1 MYMEGADQFRG
12 WFQSSLLTSVATQGV
27 APYNGVLCH
36 GWVVDEQGKQMHK
49 SAGNGV
55 EPSEIIRDYGADIVR
70 LWVASSDYTVDVR
83 AGKNIFKQLSEAY
96 RKMRNTARFMLG
108 NIGDFN
114 PTTDMVAD
122 DQLFEIDRWALESLQ
137 QPDRHHARA
146 YDVYDFNRAYHAS
159 TTSASLICPT
169 SIWTSSRTACT
180 APTSTHA
187 AAPRPRCTASWS
199 TSPS

>member
-1 MYMEGADQFRG
+1 
-12 WFQSSLLTSVATQGV
+12 
-27 APYNGVLCH
+27 
-36 GWVVDEQGKQMHK
+36 MHK

-114 PTTDMVAD
+114 PATDMVAE
-122 DQLFEIDRWALESLQ
+122 DQLFEIDRWALKSC
-137 QPDRHHARA
+137 
-146 YDVYDFNRAYHAS
+146 NRDLLGIQKFIS
-159 TTSASLICPT
+159 PT
-169 SIWTSSRTACT
+169 FTPLT
-180 APTSTHA
+180 
-187 AAPRPRCTASWS
+187 
-199 TSPS
+199 